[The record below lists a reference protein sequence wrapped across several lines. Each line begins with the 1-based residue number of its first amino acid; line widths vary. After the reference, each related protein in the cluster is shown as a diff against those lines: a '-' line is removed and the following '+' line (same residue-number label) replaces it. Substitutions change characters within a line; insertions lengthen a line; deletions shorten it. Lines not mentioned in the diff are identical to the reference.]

1 MDIKRFESLGDNC
14 EIGFVLREHGVAH
27 SNLLRWTLT
36 TIPVLTKVLESDF
49 DGMYQ
54 FENLEP
60 SAPRML
66 LDRATGLRFHSDM
79 VRDFKFVDNHRAVY
93 DREIKKVE
101 MLTHRLRDRLT
112 NPDTIFIYK
121 DNRNPP
127 EARVS
132 ALAKLVSSRG
142 GANMLYVTE
151 HGPMDVGSDK
161 QHGPNLW
168 YGRIDH
174 LADYATANEYSQEVW
189 AQLLEAASASI
200 PRATAGAQT

>member
-14 EIGFVLREHGVAH
+14 EIGFVLQEHGVAQ

-49 DGMYQ
+49 DGLYQ
-54 FENLEP
+54 FKNLEP

-93 DREIKKVE
+93 DQEIKKVR
-101 MLTHRLRDRLT
+101 MLLNRLRERLADP
-112 NPDTIFIYK
+112 NTIFIYK
-121 DNRNPP
+121 DNRNPS

-132 ALAKLVSSRG
+132 ALAELVSSRG
-142 GANMLYVTE
+142 GGKMLYITE
-151 HGPMDVGSDK
+151 HGTMDIGSVE
-161 QHGPNLW
+161 QHSPNLW
-168 YGRIDH
+168 YGRIDR
-174 LADYATANEYSQEVW
+174 LAEYASVNDYSRDVW
-189 AQLLEAASASI
+189 AQILEAAAESI
-200 PRATAGAQT
+200 P